1 MPGFG
6 KAQEGY
12 IKWIETLTNKGT
24 TYPNLSIMPDFA
36 NQFMAQLK
44 NFKTFGHPGYTAKST
59 VIEYEKL

>member
-1 MPGFG
+1 
-6 KAQEGY
+6 
-12 IKWIETLTNKGT
+12 
-24 TYPNLSIMPDFA
+24 MPDFA